1 MPAFFYLLYLLRL
14 VKAIVSHNT
23 FAYTKGLLTILS
35 SAMKYGYFLLFGLL
49 LLQKAAFAQT
59 EVFLC
64 VDENGKKEYKNTGAV
79 KGCKRLD
86 LPGLTISQ
94 PAPVQSVSAP
104 KVATAK
110 PASSPAGFP
119 KVDES
124 TQKTRDADRRQIL
137 NDELRTEEQ
146 KLAELRKEFNN
157 GEPERRGDERNYAKY
172 QERVALMK
180 DNIARTE
187 KNVEALKREIG
198 NLK

>member
-1 MPAFFYLLYLLRL
+1 LPAFFYLLYLLRL

-23 FAYTKGLLTILS
+23 FAYTKGLLMILS

-146 KLAELRKEFNN
+146 KLAELRNM
-157 GEPERRGDERNYAKY
+157 P
-172 QERVALMK
+172 V
-180 DNIARTE
+180 
-187 KNVEALKREIG
+187 
-198 NLK
+198 